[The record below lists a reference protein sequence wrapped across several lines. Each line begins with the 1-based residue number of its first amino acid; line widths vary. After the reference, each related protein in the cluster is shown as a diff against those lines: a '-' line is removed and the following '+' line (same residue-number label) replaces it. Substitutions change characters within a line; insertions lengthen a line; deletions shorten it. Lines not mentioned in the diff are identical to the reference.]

1 MDAMVPARHHRR
13 VWTLAI
19 PIWELVL
26 RSAVVYIIFLVA
38 LRLNGKRELGQFTVF
53 DLALILLV
61 ANALQPAVTG
71 PDASIPGA
79 VVIVVTLFGMNRIV
93 AMLRRR
99 VPIVRRFFEFS
110 VTVIARD
117 GKWIASALSE
127 EGLDDDDLG
136 EALREHGLESVSQVK
151 LAALEQD
158 GSISIV
164 PKDGG
169 EMRIRARRRVYRHG
183 TGGGG

>member
-1 MDAMVPARHHRR
+1 M
-13 VWTLAI
+13 
-19 PIWELVL
+19 PILELIA
-26 RSAVVYIIFLVA
+26 RSAIVYLLFLLA

-53 DLALILLV
+53 DLALILLA
-61 ANALQPAVTG
+61 ANALQPAITG

-79 VVIVVTLFGMNRIV
+79 IVIIATLFGMNRLV
-93 AMLRRR
+93 AMLRERI
-99 VPIVRRFFEFS
+99 PLVRRFFEFS

-117 GKWIASALSE
+117 GKWIASALSQ

-136 EALREHGLESVSQVK
+136 EALREHGLENVSQVK
-151 LAALEQD
+151 LASLEQD